1 MITSPISP
9 PLKVGL
15 LSYTIIACVC
25 VIFFL
30 GCSAG
35 AYYARQ
41 YGPAAFFWVFIL
53 MGVYMLIS
61 AGAFELDED
70 GVSHKNMG
78 GHYRML
84 WRDVQRI
91 DVGTQGSLVLH
102 GEGKRF
108 VLPSPAVWS
117 GPEKPEAFELLDRKL
132 KDSGITPYPSN
143 VADYKIHK
151 NVKVQDAAV

>member
-1 MITSPISP
+1 MSSSPDL

-15 LSYTIIACVC
+15 LSYKIIAWVC
-25 VIFFL
+25 VIFFF
-30 GCSAG
+30 GCSVG
-35 AYYARQ
+35 AYSARQ
-41 YGPAAFFWVFIL
+41 YGPSAFFWVFIL

-70 GVSHKNMG
+70 GVSHKNLSG
-78 GHYRML
+78 EYRML

-91 DVGTQGSLVLH
+91 EFGTQGSLVLH

-108 VLPSPAVWS
+108 VLPAPAVWS
-117 GPEKPEAFELLDRKL
+117 GPEKPKAFELLDRKIKEL
-132 KDSGITPYPSN
+132 GITPYPSN

-151 NVKVQDAAV
+151 NVKVRGAAV